1 MQRIILTI
9 DGMSCGHCLNAVRSA
24 LGREPGVQVE
34 TVSMGRATVAFDPAV
49 SSAEKISAAI
59 KNVGYRAE
67 AVPA

>member
-1 MQRIILTI
+1 MERITLTI

-34 TVSMGRATVAFDPAV
+34 SVSMGRATVAFDPAL
-49 SSAEKISAAI
+49 SSEPKLVAAV
-59 KNVGYRAE
+59 KKAGYRAE